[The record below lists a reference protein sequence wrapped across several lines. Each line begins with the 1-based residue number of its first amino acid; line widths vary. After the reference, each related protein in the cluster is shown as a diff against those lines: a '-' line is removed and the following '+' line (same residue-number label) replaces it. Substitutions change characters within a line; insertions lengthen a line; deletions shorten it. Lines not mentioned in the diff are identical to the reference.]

1 MTYSNDCNS
10 DGADELA
17 TTIGLYV
24 LGEISLGKA
33 AERRDITRWEM
44 AEFLSEVGVE
54 VRLGPQSME
63 SLEDEIVAAL
73 EID

>member
-1 MTYSNDCNS
+1 MTVGPPID
-10 DGADELA
+10 DTEALA
-17 TTIGLYV
+17 NTIGLYA

-33 AERRDITRWEM
+33 AERSDTTRWEM

-54 VRLGPQSME
+54 VRLGPQSVE
-63 SLEDEIVAAL
+63 DLEDEIEAAL